1 MPNKK
6 SIKHRKKKRKSSG
19 CLVVLLAGIVFAA
32 CIYFTYTKFS
42 ESSPY
47 INAEATASPTVNSS
61 IPTVAPNTSSK
72 ASANTSKNTSSK
84 NSKNTA
90 NPSSPSPKPTQKS
103 EKEKST
109 SKPSSLKTG
118 ELVEYSNDIYGFSC
132 PYFSSFSEYI
142 GEAPDALISLRA
154 PEGSAYE
161 HIFAT
166 DDTSSSPT
174 SEMREFISSYPTA
187 SILENRAG
195 NDYFYALI
203 KYDDMYIYRYA
214 VFTDDTEKGFEFGY
228 SENTKSTYSDY
239 PAEIKDNFILY

>member
-6 SIKHRKKKRKSSG
+6 STKHRKKKRKSGG
-19 CLVVLLAGIVFAA
+19 CLVLLLAIIVFAA

-47 INAEATASPTVNSS
+47 INAEATASPTA
-61 IPTVAPNTSSK
+61 APSTSSK

-90 NPSSPSPKPTQKS
+90 KPSSPSPKPTQKS

-109 SKPSSLKTG
+109 DKPSSPKTG

-142 GEAPDALISLRA
+142 GETPDALISLKA

-161 HIFAT
+161 YIFAT
-166 DDTSSSPT
+166 EDTSSSPT

-187 SILENRAG
+187 SIIENRAG

-214 VFTDDTEKGFEFGY
+214 AFTDDTEKGFEFGY
-228 SENTKSTYSDY
+228 SENTKDTYSDY